1 ERRLALLLIP
11 RQRLTEPGHGPV
23 QVVQL
28 QGLTPG
34 DLVVGPPLVGGPVAA
49 RSEEAVQD
57 GEEDRPLDVEL
68 EAAAIQQ
75 SLDDLPATGLSPE
88 PLEDEGRPDASG
100 GDGGQSP
107 LGMGREQED
116 RVGQA
121 GARGEQGVELTGLLE
136 LVKPAEGGD
145 DPLAGSSALPAV
157 LDDLEVGAGAGGL
170 GAEEHGTLVFET
182 P

>member
-49 RSEEAVQD
+49 GGEEAVQH
-57 GEEDRPLDVEL
+57 GQEDRPLDVAL
-68 EAAAIQQ
+68 EAAAVEQ
-75 SLDDLPATGLSPE
+75 SLDDPPAAGLSPE

-100 GDGGQSP
+100 SDGGQSP

-116 RVGQA
+116 GVGQA
-121 GARGEQGVELTGLLE
+121 GARGEQGIELAGLLE
-136 LVKPAEGGD
+136 LVEPSEGCE
-145 DPLAGSSALPAV
+145 DPLAWSSALPAV
-157 LDDLEVGAGAGGL
+157 LDDLEVGAWSGGL
-170 GAEEHGTLVFET
+170 GAEEHGALVVGT